1 MTQTT
6 IAERAGE
13 LILFG
18 FEGTGERDIPQDLTG
33 QTSGVIL
40 FRRNLEDAQQVR
52 SLTDAIRALGSRGD
66 LAPLIAVDQ
75 EGGSVSRLAH
85 IGTTTPSAMALGAI
99 HDPSVTEAMYRLIG
113 DELAALGM
121 NLDLAPVADVNSN
134 PANPVIGLRS
144 FGDDPHAVSLF
155 VRAAIRGLRG
165 AGVAATAKHFPGH
178 GDTTIDSHFGLPAI
192 PHDLAHLRSVEL
204 VPFRAAVREGVDAIM
219 TAHAIFPAI
228 EDAKP
233 ATLSRQLLAGVLREE
248 LRFEGLIV
256 TDCME
261 MEAISGHHSPEEA
274 AVQAV
279 AAGADLVLFS
289 HTPDKARA
297 AIEALRDAVASGRI
311 SEEEVGRSLDRSRR
325 LRRRLAVSQ
334 AALGVVGSETHQ
346 AEALAAARQ
355 AVTLVRDPKG
365 VLPLRLSKADRLLVI
380 EFTGTAVSG
389 VEEGDKQSRAVL
401 APWLAA
407 SGARIHEQIR
417 SLDPAGHEY
426 KQLLMAAGSAA
437 AVIAL
442 TSRASQH
449 PLQARAV
456 SDLAMLGKRIV
467 AVVGREPYDAAVLPP
482 ELTVIASFGEDAHA
496 MRAAAEVLLGTT
508 PAAGKLPVAITPPQA
523 AAR

>member
-1 MTQTT
+1 MT

-18 FEGTGERDIPQDLTG
+18 FEGTAERDIPLDLIN

-40 FRRNLEDAQQVR
+40 FRRNIEDAHQLR
-52 SLTDAIRALGSRGD
+52 ALTDAIRRLGSKGD

-75 EGGSVSRLAH
+75 EGGSVSRLAQ

-99 HDPSVTEAMYRLIG
+99 RDPSVTESMYRLIG
-113 DELAALGM
+113 DELAALGI
-121 NLDLAPVADVNSN
+121 NLNLAPVADVNSN

-144 FGDDPHAVSLF
+144 FGDDPHTVSLF

-192 PHDLAHLRSVEL
+192 AHDLAHLRSVEL
-204 VPFRAAVREGVDAIM
+204 VPFQAAVREDVDAIM
-219 TAHAIFPAI
+219 TAHATFPAI
-228 EDAKP
+228 EDGKP
-233 ATLSRQLLAGVLREE
+233 ATLSRQLLAGVLRDE
-248 LRFEGLIV
+248 LSFGGLIL

-261 MEAISGHHSPEEA
+261 MEAISGHHTPEEA
-274 AVQAV
+274 AVRAV
-279 AAGADLVLFS
+279 AAGADVVLFS
-289 HTPDKARA
+289 HTPDKAKA
-297 AIEALRDAVASGRI
+297 AIEALRDALASGRI
-311 SEEEVGRSLDRSRR
+311 SEEEVGRSLDRNEG
-325 LRRRLAVSQ
+325 LRRRLATSE
-334 AALGVVGSETHQ
+334 LGLEVVGSERHQ
-346 AEALAAARQ
+346 AEALAAARR
-355 AVTLVRDPKG
+355 AVTLVRDPKD
-365 VLPLRLSKADRLLVI
+365 VLPLRLNKADRLLVI
-380 EFTGTAVSG
+380 EFTGTAGSG
-389 VEEGDKQSRAVL
+389 VEDADKQPRAVL

-437 AVIAL
+437 AVVAL
-442 TSRASQH
+442 TSRASLH

-467 AVVGREPYDAAVLPP
+467 AVLGREPYDAAVLPP
-482 ELTVIASFGEDAHA
+482 ELTVIASFGEDPHA
-496 MRAAAEVLLGTT
+496 MRAAAEVILGTT
-508 PAAGKLPVAITPPQA
+508 AAAGKLPVVITPQQA